1 LLSLHQALRSPIL
14 AASVLALALG
24 LTAVASGAPTL
35 SILSGPDG
43 PVNDDTPTFA
53 FEAQDGATVECSV
66 DQGAPSYGPCSSGTD
81 HTPAALPDGAY
92 TFRVR
97 ATDAIP
103 EQTIATRAFIV
114 DTVAP
119 VASVA
124 SGPTGPT
131 NDDTPTFGFTAEV
144 GAAVVCSVDQGTP
157 AYGPCSGAGT
167 HTSATLPDGGYFFR
181 VRAID
186 AATNTGTAA
195 VRAFSVDTVAPD
207 TAIDSTALGTTDD
220 QSPAFTF
227 SATGA
232 VSFECRRD
240 SEEFAPCTSP
250 KTYAGL
256 AEGPHQFIVR
266 AKDAAGNVDAT
277 AAIESFTIDLTNPTL
292 AIASEP
298 GAATNDST
306 PTFAFNAEAGTT
318 VHCSLD
324 QGTPVWA
331 PCAATYTSTPLADG
345 AYTFRVRA
353 TDAVPHET
361 IETHAFTVDTI
372 APDTLIGSGPSSLTN
387 SASPSFA
394 FSSNETGVSFQCRR
408 DSESFAPCGSPKAYA
423 GLADG
428 VHNFQVR
435 AIDAAGNIDLVVATA
450 SFTIDTIAPTVSVT
464 FGPLGTTTDDSPLFE
479 FAVGGATSF
488 DCSID
493 QGTPSFGACSSAGS
507 HVVTQRLADGAY
519 VFRVRATDAAGNTT
533 VTTRAFTV
541 GTGATTPPPQQ
552 PSPLPTASA
561 PRLLSPFPLVRLAG
575 SLRGRGVKV
584 STLTV
589 RAPRG
594 ALVRVRV
601 QPRCAKNA
609 RCAAKQASATVG
621 KKGTVRFKKLERS
634 YREGTTID
642 IRVSQGTLIGKYTR
656 FVVRRGKAPKRQD
669 QCLNPGAKRGS
680 ACPTG

>member
-1 LLSLHQALRSPIL
+1 M
-14 AASVLALALG
+14 LALALG
-24 LTAVASGAPTL
+24 LTAAASGAPTL

-43 PVNDDTPTFA
+43 PVNNNAPLFM
-53 FEAQDGATVECSV
+53 FQAQDGATVECSV
-66 DQGAPSYGPCSSGTD
+66 DQGTANYGPCTGGTS

-97 ATDAIP
+97 ATDAVP
-103 EQTIATRAFIV
+103 EQTVATRSFIV

-119 VASVA
+119 AASVA

-167 HTSATLPDGGYFFR
+167 HTPATLPDGSYFFR
-181 VRAID
+181 VRASD
-186 AATNTGTAA
+186 AATNIGVPA
-195 VRAFSVDTVAPD
+195 VRAFSVDTVAPSS
-207 TAIDSTALGTTDD
+207 AIDSPALGTTDD
-220 QSPAFTF
+220 QSPSFAF
-227 SATGA
+227 SAAGA

-240 SEEFAPCTSP
+240 SEQFAPCTSP
-250 KTYAGL
+250 KNYAGL
-256 AEGPHQFIVR
+256 TEGPHEFAVR

-277 AAIESFTIDLTNPTL
+277 PAVESFTIDLTNPTL
-292 AIASEP
+292 AITAEP
-298 GAATNDST
+298 GAATNDTT
-306 PTFAFNAEAGTT
+306 PSFGFSAEGGTT

-324 QGTPVWA
+324 QGTPIWV
-331 PCAATYTSTPLADG
+331 PCAATFTSTPLPDG

-353 TDAVPHET
+353 VDAVPTHET
-361 IETHAFTVDTI
+361 IETHAFTVDTV
-372 APDTLIGSGPSSLTN
+372 APDTLIGSGPAILTN
-387 SASPSFA
+387 SASPSFT
-394 FSSNETGVSFQCRR
+394 FSSNEGPSVGFQCRR

-423 GLADG
+423 GLTDG
-428 VHNFQVR
+428 AHSFQVR
-435 AIDAAGNIDLVVATA
+435 AVDVAGNIDPTVATS
-450 SFTIDTIAPTVSVT
+450 SFTIDTVAPTVAIT

-479 FAVGGATSF
+479 FSIGGATSF

-493 QGTPSFGACSSAGS
+493 KGTPSFGACSSAGS
-507 HVVTQRLADGAY
+507 HVVTQRLADGSY
-519 VFRVRATDAAGNTT
+519 TFRLRANDAAGNTT
-533 VTTRAFTV
+533 VATRSFTV
-541 GTGATTPPPQQ
+541 GTGTTPPPVSQ
-552 PSPLPTASA
+552 PPVTATTE
-561 PRLLSPFPLVRLAG
+561 RLLSPFPLVRLAG
-575 SLRGRGVKV
+575 SLRGSGVKV

-609 RCAAKQASATVG
+609 RCAAKQGNATVG
-621 KKGTVRFKKLERS
+621 SKGLVRFKRLELS
-634 YREGTTID
+634 YREGTTIE
-642 IRVSQGTLIGKYTR
+642 IRVSQGGLIGKYTR

-669 QCLNPGAKRGS
+669 QCLKPGAKRGS